1 MSLFVRIFL
10 GVAAGLLALV
20 VLAFVLKLL
29 VIAALIAAVAVVG
42 IFVVSA
48 IRRRLPGRAAFPRLR
63 RL

>member
-10 GVAAGLLALV
+10 AVAAGLLALV

-29 VIAALIAAVAVVG
+29 VIAALIAAVAAGG

-48 IRRRLPGRAAFPRLR
+48 FRRRLRGPALPMR